1 MYILYLQDLDFITVK
16 DMVKFIY
23 SGRLVDIAE
32 KSDLLLSAADKYDIK
47 DLKDICCQC
56 LSANLN
62 VEQVI
67 VILDK

>member
-1 MYILYLQDLDFITVK
+1 MK

-23 SGRLVDIAE
+23 SGRLVDVAE

-62 VEQVI
+62 AEQVQSR
-67 VILDK
+67 L